1 MKINNLLSR
10 QLPFVDVVNIL
21 SAVDYEDLGE
31 YLGCDLY
38 YKILPYVFEVCDEM
52 NFEVYEMTMDSL
64 FVRKFGDTYD
74 VMVYVEEDAY
84 LKGNYFSVEGIDYL
98 AIGGEVDVSDYDIS
112 SMKSLKQELLS
123 DV

>member
-1 MKINNLLSR
+1 
-10 QLPFVDVVNIL
+10 
-21 SAVDYEDLGE
+21 
-31 YLGCDLY
+31 
-38 YKILPYVFEVCDEM
+38 M